1 MIGSLLATGCT
12 SAEVNGLN
20 SKDNL
25 HCAAVLGVAGQNA
38 ERGNA
43 PAERRRALFVGN
55 SWYSQRVAREA
66 LETPEA
72 SQAAARAR
80 QGGAGIERLATACL
94 DRLEAIVDER
104 GAGAQNLRRAKR
116 TRARIAALRATVL
129 SYDLGEQTRRKQAHA
144 ICQRLLLPLAPGEDP
159 CVAVQT
165 RLPKHATVLYCC
177 SECRRV
183 VNSVQ
188 DNTGK
193 DHAFNELGL
202 SASMLTIDRGACC
215 GHMRCAKRSSAALRT
230 AVALEASAEHLRLEH
245 LGAIAKTD
253 E

>member
-94 DRLEAIVDER
+94 DRASRHPAFAGFSRRIGAVYDEA
-104 GAGAQNLRRAKR
+104 AAAHRR
-116 TRARIAALRATVL
+116 
-129 SYDLGEQTRRKQAHA
+129 
-144 ICQRLLLPLAPGEDP
+144 
-159 CVAVQT
+159 
-165 RLPKHATVLYCC
+165 
-177 SECRRV
+177 
-183 VNSVQ
+183 
-188 DNTGK
+188 
-193 DHAFNELGL
+193 
-202 SASMLTIDRGACC
+202 
-215 GHMRCAKRSSAALRT
+215 
-230 AVALEASAEHLRLEH
+230 
-245 LGAIAKTD
+245 
-253 E
+253 